1 MPFIVSL
8 SAVSKLL
15 LQFTRVLKK
24 IRIEF
29 GSPKLE
35 KIQKNRFQKFENPK
49 IYHNLFSMNCLFSK
63 KIAKYLVFSF
73 KFKQNLR
80 KAMSKYF

>member
-1 MPFIVSL
+1 MDKARNNIEKQP
-8 SAVSKLL
+8 
-15 LQFTRVLKK
+15 TRVLKK

-35 KIQKNRFQKFENPK
+35 KIQKNRFRRFENSK

-63 KIAKYLVFSF
+63 KIAKHLVFSF
-73 KFKQNLR
+73 KFGQNLR
-80 KAMSKYF
+80 KAMIIYF